1 MRATV
6 DHRMDLAVLTTG
18 DDDRRLAEKG
28 RLVIARVRQF
38 VIERE
43 VLPGRPEK
51 DAVALG
57 AVDLRIGEHPVRHPR
72 IALFRPFERRLERLG
87 HADLQGSER
96 RRRCPD
102 LPPGRQSYSIMKT
115 PIIDDSGLATHP

>member
-6 DHRMDLAVLTTG
+6 NYRMDLAVLTTG

-38 VIERE
+38 VVERE

-72 IALFRPFERRLERLG
+72 IALFRPFERRLERLW
-87 HADLQGSER
+87 HAYHQGTQDR
-96 RRRCPD
+96 RR
-102 LPPGRQSYSIMKT
+102 PPG
-115 PIIDDSGLATHP
+115 LARGRKR

>member
-6 DHRMDLAVLTTG
+6 DQRMDLAVLTAG

-38 VIERE
+38 VVERE

-57 AVDLRIGEHPVRHPR
+57 AIDLRIGEHPVRHPR

-87 HADLQGSER
+87 HADLQGRQGRWR
-96 RRRCPD
+96 RPG
-102 LPPGRQSYSIMKT
+102 LPRGRQRYSIIKT
-115 PIIDDSGLATHP
+115 PTIDGAAAR